1 MSKLTTLNL
10 QETRQGLLSKQF
22 SPKELVSEYI
32 SWIKESNEK
41 YNSFIT
47 ISEDYALNK
56 AKDIKVDKDSHPLTG
71 IPIAVK
77 DMIITKG
84 IETTCASKIL
94 KGFIPP
100 YQSTVV
106 SKLENAGAIILGK
119 TNLDEFAMG
128 STNENSAFGPALNPW
143 DTKRVAGGSSGG
155 SAVAVCSGQSPIS
168 LGTETGGS
176 VRQPAALT
184 GILGMKPTYGRI
196 SRYGVVAY
204 ASSCDQVGPFA
215 RNAHDLALCM
225 QTISG
230 YDENDSTSMDVE
242 VPNYIKE
249 IENTKDLKGRT
260 VGIPSSF
267 FTKSLNPEI
276 EKSFQQSIKTLEA
289 LGAKVIDIDLPSLK
303 YAISAYYVLVCAEAS
318 SNLSRYDGVRFAHR
332 TSKASNLREM
342 YEKTRAEGFGA
353 EVKRRIMMG
362 TFALASGYYDA
373 YYLKAQKVRTLIIN
387 DFKSAFEKCDFI
399 ATPTS
404 PSTAFKVGEKMESP
418 LEMFLADIFTV
429 PANLAGIPAISIPSG
444 LSSENLPIGFQ
455 LHAPAFKEGSL
466 LCAAN
471 LFQQEQP
478 FEDWLSNKAKKGA
491 L

>member
-1 MSKLTTLNL
+1 MLRNLNL
-10 QETRQGLLSKQF
+10 EETRQGLISKDF
-22 SPKELVSEYI
+22 SVKELVTEYL
-32 SWIKESNEK
+32 SWIKKSNEK

-47 ISEDYALNK
+47 ISEEYALEK
-56 AKDIKVDKDSHPLTG
+56 AEQIKVDENSHPLAG

-100 YQSTVV
+100 YQSTVI
-106 SKLENAGAIILGK
+106 SKLEDAGAIILGK

-143 DTKRVAGGSSGG
+143 DTNRVAGGSSGG
-155 SAVAVCSGQSPIS
+155 SAVAVCAGQAPIS

-184 GILGMKPTYGRI
+184 GTLGLKPTYGRI

-215 RNAHDLALCM
+215 RSAHDLAVTM

-230 YDENDSTSMDVE
+230 YDENDSTSMDIE
-242 VPNYIKE
+242 TPNYLEQIK
-249 IENTKDLKGRT
+249 NTPDLKGKT

-267 FTKSLNPEI
+267 FSDSFSGGSLNPEI
-276 EKSFQQSIKTLEA
+276 EKSFQQSIKTLEK
-289 LGAKVIDIDLPSLK
+289 LGAKVIDIELPSLK
-303 YAISAYYVLVCAEAS
+303 YAISAYYVLACAEAS
-318 SNLSRYDGVRFAHR
+318 SNLSRYDGVRYGQR
-332 TSKASNLREM
+332 TTKASNLKEM
-342 YEKTRAEGFGA
+342 YEKTRAEGFGP

-387 DFKSAFEKCDFI
+387 DFKAAFEKCNLI

-404 PSTAFKVGEKMESP
+404 PSTAFKVGEKMTSP
-418 LEMFLADIFTV
+418 VEMFLADIFTV
-429 PANLAGIPAISIPSG
+429 PANLTGIPAISIPSG

-455 LHAPAFKEGSL
+455 LHADVFKEGEL
-466 LCAAN
+466 LSTAN
-471 LFQQEQP
+471 LFLKEQP
-478 FEDWLSNKAKKGA
+478 FEDLISRGG